1 LGADEELIHPPAETE
16 SPPGPEQ
23 PWEARSTE
31 PQVVLPQVQQ
41 LAYGIA
47 DQLLRHHG
55 CPSDGHIEQE
65 EEARAAS
72 GQRIVSLREAT
83 QQT

>member
-1 LGADEELIHPPAETE
+1 DLGIRTVGEWSLGADEELIHPPAETE

-41 LAYGIA
+41 LA
-47 DQLLRHHG
+47 
-55 CPSDGHIEQE
+55 
-65 EEARAAS
+65 
-72 GQRIVSLREAT
+72 
-83 QQT
+83 